1 MSGHAIALNTLA
13 RNLRV
18 CFRER
23 RPQGYQEGK
32 RRIVEV
38 VMRFYD
44 CTPRVARKLVKDL
57 ESKGFIYARGASN
70 ALRRKRKPEDAIW
83 HFQAEASA

>member
-1 MSGHAIALNTLA
+1 MSGKFIALKTLA

-23 RPQGYQEGK
+23 RPMGYQEGK
-32 RRIVEV
+32 KRMVEV

-44 CTPRVARKLVKDL
+44 CTPKVARGLVKDL
-57 ESKGFIYARGASN
+57 EKEGFIYARGGSN
-70 ALRRKRKPEDAIW
+70 ARRAKRKSKDATW
-83 HFQAEASA
+83 HFAVTPSS

>member
-1 MSGHAIALNTLA
+1 MSGKTIGLKTLA

-23 RPQGYQEGK
+23 RPKGYQEGK
-32 RRIVEV
+32 KRIVEV

-44 CTPRVARKLVKDL
+44 CSPRVARALVKDL
-57 ESKGFIYARGASN
+57 EKQGFIYARGASN
-70 ALRRKRKPEDAIW
+70 ARRAKPKSKEATW
-83 HFQAEASA
+83 HFALEPVA